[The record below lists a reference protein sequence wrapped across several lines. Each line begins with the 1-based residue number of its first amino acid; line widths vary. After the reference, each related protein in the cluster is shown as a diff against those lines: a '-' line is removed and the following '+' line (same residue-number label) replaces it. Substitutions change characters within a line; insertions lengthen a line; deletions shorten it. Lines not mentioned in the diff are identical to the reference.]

1 VLVAGGAS
9 SGVIAR
15 ATTAAEVIAGGSAVS
30 VVLVEVM
37 VGLCVA
43 IVTEVGVSA
52 VHMGVAVG
60 VLALPV
66 RAPGS

>member
-1 VLVAGGAS
+1 VAGKSSGLS

-15 ATTAAEVIAGGSAVS
+15 ATTAAEVILVAGGAVS
-30 VVLVEVM
+30 VFVEVM

-52 VHMGVAVG
+52 VLTGVAVG
-60 VLALPV
+60 VLAL
-66 RAPGS
+66 RGTES